1 MAETG
6 VCGELEKDEDELA
19 QVLGDCPRATAEE
32 RAVGMAI
39 VDDMA
44 GIHQLKMTLSQGT
57 R

>member
-19 QVLGDCPRATAEE
+19 QVLGDCPRAAAEE

-44 GIHQLKMTLSQGT
+44 VDDTGNSPT
-57 R
+57 RG